1 MHARCDRGM
10 AGFVYPDGGAL
21 LDQPLL
27 LLEAFA
33 VIADAKAKAR
43 ASRAAP

>member
-1 MHARCDRGM
+1 M

-33 VIADAKAKAR
+33 VIADQRAR
-43 ASRAAP
+43 LKEGEGDD